1 MLSRAQVVGIAW
13 LLSLLAAF
21 SAGWTWK
28 GDRAEVREARTE
40 LKQSKVEA
48 KAADEARAKER
59 SQSDAMAKIGEKHE
73 LDRQAAEGVA
83 DSVVA
88 DLRAGNYRLRNELA
102 SCETSRLSSAAAS
115 ASERDA
121 GAISREEIAAAAVR
135 IARDADDQ
143 LRACQAV
150 VRTYDGSSK

>member
-1 MLSRAQVVGIAW
+1 MTRAKILAAMW

-21 SAGWTWK
+21 GAGWAWK
-28 GDRAEVREARTE
+28 GDRAEVRETRAG

-48 KAADEARAKER
+48 KAADQARGKER
-59 SQSDAMAKIGEKHE
+59 SQSEALAEIGEKHE
-73 LDRQAAEGVA
+73 LDRKAAEVVA

-88 DLRAGNYRLRNELA
+88 DLRAGNYRLRHELA

-115 ASERDA
+115 ASQRDA
-121 GAISREEIAAAAVR
+121 GAISREEIAAAAIR

>member
-1 MLSRAQVVGIAW
+1 MTRAKILAALW
-13 LLSLLAAF
+13 MLSLLAAF
-21 SAGWTWK
+21 GAGWAWK
-28 GDRAEVREARTE
+28 GDRAEVRETRAE

-48 KAADEARAKER
+48 KAVDQARGKER
-59 SQSDAMAKIGEKHE
+59 SQSEALAEIGEKHE

-102 SCETSRLSSAAAS
+102 SCETSRLSESSES
-115 ASERDA
+115 ASKRDA
-121 GAISREEIAAAAVR
+121 GAISREEIAAAAIR

-150 VRTYDGSSK
+150 VRAYQQ

>member
-1 MLSRAQVVGIAW
+1 MTRAQILASAW
-13 LLSLLAAF
+13 LLSLVAAF
-21 SAGWTWK
+21 GAGWTWK
-28 GDRAEVREARTE
+28 GDRAEVREVRTE
-40 LKQSKVEA
+40 LDQSKVEA

-73 LDRQAAEGVA
+73 LDRQVAEGVA

-115 ASERDA
+115 ASQRDA
-121 GAISREEIAAAAVR
+121 GAISREEIAAAAIR

>member
-1 MLSRAQVVGIAW
+1 MTRAQILAAVW

-28 GDRAEVREARTE
+28 GDRAEVRETRTE

-48 KAADEARAKER
+48 KAADQARGKER
-59 SQSDAMAKIGEKHE
+59 SQSEALAEIGEKHE

-102 SCETSRLSSAAAS
+102 SCETSRLSESSES
-115 ASERDA
+115 ASQRDA
-121 GAISREEIAAAAVR
+121 GTVSREEIAAAAIR

>member
-1 MLSRAQVVGIAW
+1 MTRSQILAAAW

-21 SAGWTWK
+21 GVGWAWK
-28 GDRAEVREARTE
+28 GDRAEVRETRAE

-48 KAADEARAKER
+48 NAVDQARGKER
-59 SQSDAMAKIGEKHE
+59 SQSEALAEIGEKHE

-115 ASERDA
+115 ASQRDA

>member
-1 MLSRAQVVGIAW
+1 MTRAQILAAVW

-21 SAGWTWK
+21 GAGWAWK
-28 GDRAEVREARTE
+28 GDRAEVRETRTE

-48 KAADEARAKER
+48 KAVDQARGKER
-59 SQSDAMAKIGEKHE
+59 SQSEALAEIGEKHE
-73 LDRQAAEGVA
+73 LDRQAAEGMA

-88 DLRAGNYRLRNELA
+88 DLRSGNYRLRNELA
-102 SCETSRLSSAAAS
+102 SCETSRLSESSES
-115 ASERDA
+115 ASQRDA
-121 GAISREEIAAAAVR
+121 GAISREEIAASAIR

-150 VRTYDGSSK
+150 VRAYQQ

>member
-1 MLSRAQVVGIAW
+1 MTRAKILAAMW

-21 SAGWTWK
+21 GAGWAWN
-28 GDRAEVREARTE
+28 GDRAEVRETRAE
-40 LKQSKVEA
+40 LKQSKVEE
-48 KAADEARAKER
+48 KAADQARGKER
-59 SQSDAMAKIGEKHE
+59 SQSEALAEIGEKHE

-115 ASERDA
+115 ARERDA
-121 GAISREEIAAAAVR
+121 GAISREEIAAAAIR

>member
-1 MLSRAQVVGIAW
+1 VTRAQIIAAVW
-13 LLSLLAAF
+13 LLSLVAAF
-21 SAGWTWK
+21 GAGWTWK

-48 KAADEARAKER
+48 KAADEARSKER

-88 DLRAGNYRLRNELA
+88 DLRAGNYRLRHELA
-102 SCETSRLSSAAAS
+102 SCETSRLSESSES
-115 ASERDA
+115 ASKRDA
-121 GAISREEIAAAAVR
+121 GTVSREEIAASAIR

-150 VRTYDGSSK
+150 VREYGGTHK

>member
-1 MLSRAQVVGIAW
+1 MTRLQIILAVW

-21 SAGWTWK
+21 GAGWTWR
-28 GDRAEVREARTE
+28 GDRAEAREVRTE
-40 LKQSKVEA
+40 LKQSKAEA

-59 SQSDAMAKIGEKHE
+59 SQSDAMARIGERHE
-73 LDRQAAEGVA
+73 LDRQASEGIA

-121 GAISREEIAAAAVR
+121 GAVSREEIAAAAIR

>member
-1 MLSRAQVVGIAW
+1 MTRAQILASAW
-13 LLSLLAAF
+13 LLSLVAAF
-21 SAGWTWK
+21 GAGWTWK

-48 KAADEARAKER
+48 KATDEARAKER

-115 ASERDA
+115 ASQRDA